1 MYNID
6 KKIVIL
12 DEATSAMDNITEE
25 KVMLELIRFL
35 KDKTLIVTAHR
46 LSTIVDFDNIIVF
59 KEGQILANGTFN
71 DLLSN
76 NKYFNELYNRD
87 KLSVEK

>member
-1 MYNID
+1 MGNYFYSI
-6 KKIVIL
+6 
-12 DEATSAMDNITEE
+12 
-25 KVMLELIRFL
+25 
-35 KDKTLIVTAHR
+35 
-46 LSTIVDFDNIIVF
+46 IVDFDNIIVF

>member
-1 MYNID
+1 M
-6 KKIVIL
+6 IL

-25 KVMLELIRFL
+25 KVMSELTRFL
-35 KDKTLIVTAHR
+35 KDKTLIVIAHR

-87 KLSVEK
+87 KFNIEKEV

>member
-1 MYNID
+1 MLRIA
-6 KKIVIL
+6 L
-12 DEATSAMDNITEE
+12 DLD
-25 KVMLELIRFL
+25 
-35 KDKTLIVTAHR
+35 
-46 LSTIVDFDNIIVF
+46 STIVDFDNIIVF

-87 KLSVEK
+87 KFNIEKEV